1 MKPVRIGIIGV
12 GNIANNAHIP
22 MLLQCEQAEI
32 TAICDVNEDNLRATG
47 DRLGL
52 DEAHRFFSYQ
62 ELIACQDVDAVEIC
76 TPNYLHVPMALD
88 VLAAGKKLNIE
99 KPLGI
104 SAQEVLQLGQAME
117 KCNAEAMMCYSY
129 RFKPAVRYAKALLE
143 EGILGKILDVQ
154 VQYLKDSALIPGR
167 KLEWRFIK
175 RFGGTGVLGDLGA
188 HLIDMAR
195 LLIGEFKAVC
205 GSTQIIVKERQR
217 LDGSGMGPVET
228 DDECSFLAEM
238 GDGVP
243 ATFHITRAAY
253 GHHNTILYDIYG
265 ENGMISFNLD
275 NPTVLGVACPGR
287 FPDHPQLHD
296 VEVPQEYGLITQ
308 EGAFVDFVLGKKCHW
323 FPSVKDGIRCQMI
336 LDAVERSAQQRRWI
350 TL

>member
-104 SAQEVLQLGQAME
+104 FLLSRLCVRLGWGALPEGATWRGLLAVSCLGGIGFTMSIFINTLAFGDPVYVASGKIAVLAASFSAIGVSLLGM
-117 KCNAEAMMCYSY
+117 
-129 RFKPAVRYAKALLE
+129 RFLMRGKAL
-143 EGILGKILDVQ
+143 
-154 VQYLKDSALIPGR
+154 
-167 KLEWRFIK
+167 
-175 RFGGTGVLGDLGA
+175 
-188 HLIDMAR
+188 
-195 LLIGEFKAVC
+195 
-205 GSTQIIVKERQR
+205 
-217 LDGSGMGPVET
+217 ET
-228 DDECSFLAEM
+228 E
-238 GDGVP
+238 
-243 ATFHITRAAY
+243 
-253 GHHNTILYDIYG
+253 
-265 ENGMISFNLD
+265 
-275 NPTVLGVACPGR
+275 
-287 FPDHPQLHD
+287 
-296 VEVPQEYGLITQ
+296 
-308 EGAFVDFVLGKKCHW
+308 
-323 FPSVKDGIRCQMI
+323 
-336 LDAVERSAQQRRWI
+336 
-350 TL
+350 